1 MKKLTMGIL
10 AHVDSGKTTL
20 SEALLYKS
28 HIIREIGRVDKRN
41 TFFDTDT
48 IERERGITV
57 FSKQAKL
64 TLDDMIVYLIDTPGH
79 TDFCAETERTLCVL
93 DYAILLVSA
102 SDMVTG
108 HTETLWRLLYK
119 HNIPT
124 FVFVNKTDLPYDGKD
139 ALFDEFKRSFGD
151 GFFEW
156 SKDKSEINFE
166 ELSLCDEGAME
177 EYLEIESLCD
187 DTLQALFYQRKIFPV
202 VFGSALKNQG
212 VDELCECVKEFSC
225 DKKYPSEFGARV
237 YKISEDE
244 SGNRLTFLK
253 ITGGSISVKDIIS
266 GTNDEGEEWKEKI
279 NQIRIYSGEK
289 FTLTDTAYAGDVCAF
304 TGLKNTYSG
313 QGLGFE
319 KDEEPPVME
328 SLFSYRVQLIG
339 DYDMLYVLDSFKK
352 LSSEDSQLKYRYNSH
367 SGEIYINIMGE
378 VQLEVLKR
386 MIRDRFNI
394 ELDFCE
400 AGVVYK
406 ETILNEVEGVGHFEP
421 LRHYAEVHLLLEPL
435 ERGEGLKF
443 ESKCPDDVLDRHF
456 QRLILTHLQEKTHL
470 GVLTASPITD
480 MKITLY
486 TGAYH
491 KKHTEGGDFRQAT
504 YRAVRQGLRK
514 AESVLLEPWYEFSL
528 KIPSDNSGRAMTDLS
543 NMGADLNMPEIVGDT
558 AYLTGFAPAK
568 KLKPYMREITG
579 YTRGMGRLSVS
590 LSGYRECDNQE
601 EVIKEIGY
609 NPDYDTENTA
619 DSVFCS
625 HGAGFVVKWDK
636 VEEYM
641 HLDSIFDM
649 RNEQK
654 ELTLNIRK
662 TKLSDTVENE
672 AEIMKIYENTYGKI
686 KKKTDGVKV
695 EKKKHAKVSQPVFKG
710 KAKKYDGEYL
720 LIDGYNII
728 FAWQELK
735 DAARESL
742 ELARRNLIDRISN
755 VAAIKSEKVIVVFDA
770 YKVKGGTGSVEEEGN
785 VTVVYTKEAETADT
799 YIEKVSHRLSRNNLV
814 RVATSDSMEQIIII
828 GAGAFRISAENF
840 LKEVEILEK
849 EIETFVDND

>member
-1 MKKLTMGIL
+1 MKKLTLGII

-28 HIIREIGRVDKRN
+28 NIIREMGRVDKRN

-64 TLDDMIVYLIDTPGH
+64 TLGDMTVYLIDTPGH
-79 TDFCAETERTLCVL
+79 TDFGAETERTLCVL

-108 HTETLWRLLYK
+108 HTETLWRLLDR

-124 FVFVNKTDLPYDGKD
+124 FVFVNKTDLPYMGKE
-139 ALFDEFKRSFGD
+139 ALFDDFKKSLGE
-151 GFFEW
+151 GFFEQNRA
-156 SKDKSEINFE
+156 EGINFE
-166 ELSLCDEGAME
+166 EIAICDESAMD
-177 EYLEIESLCD
+177 EYLET
-187 DTLQALFYQRKIFPV
+187 DTLSNDTLVSLFHHRKIFPV
-202 VFGSALKNQG
+202 IFGSALKNQG
-212 VDELCECVKEFSC
+212 IDELVDCIDAYSC
-225 DKKYPSEFGARV
+225 NQKYPDEFGARV

-253 ITGGSISVKDIIS
+253 VTGGSISVKDTVS
-266 GTNDEGEEWKEKI
+266 GINDDGEEWEEKI

-289 FTLTDTAYAGDVCAF
+289 FSLYDTANAGDVCAF
-304 TGLKNTYSG
+304 TGLKSTYSG

-319 KDEEPPVME
+319 EDNEPPLME
-328 SLFSYRVQLIG
+328 SLFSYRVQLVG
-339 DYDMLYVLDSFKK
+339 DYDMLYVLDSFRK
-352 LSSEDSQLKYRYNSH
+352 LSYEDSQLKYRYNSQ

-386 MIRDRFNI
+386 MIKDRFGI
-394 ELDFCE
+394 EADFCE

-406 ETILNEVEGVGHFEP
+406 ETISDVVEGVGHFEP

-443 ESKCPDDVLDRHF
+443 ESKCPDDILDRHF

-514 AESVLLEPWYEFSL
+514 AHSVLLEPWYEFSL
-528 KIPSDNSGRAMTDLS
+528 KLPSENSGRAMTDLS
-543 NMGADLNMPEIVGDT
+543 NMGADINMPEIVGDT
-558 AYLTGFAPAK
+558 AHITGFAPAK
-568 KLKPYMREITG
+568 KLRPYMREITG
-579 YTRGMGRLSVS
+579 YTRGVGRLSLS
-590 LSGYRECDNQE
+590 LSGYRECDDQD
-601 EVIKEIGY
+601 EIVRNTGY
-609 NPDYDTENTA
+609 DPDYDTENTA

-641 HLDSIFDM
+641 HLDSIFDT
-649 RNEQK
+649 REDEK
-654 ELTLNIRK
+654 ETSVNIRK
-662 TKLSDTVENE
+662 TDLSDTVENE

-686 KKKTDGVKV
+686 KKKTDGIKID
-695 EKKKHAKVSQPVFKG
+695 KKKHTGVSQPVFKG
-710 KAKKYDGEYL
+710 KVKKYDGEYL

-728 FAWQELK
+728 FAWQDLK
-735 DAARESL
+735 EAAGESL
-742 ELARRNLIDRISN
+742 ELARKKLIDRISN
-755 VAAIKSEKVIVVFDA
+755 VAAVKSENVIVVFDA
-770 YKVKGGTGSVEEEGN
+770 YKVKGGRGAVDQEGN

-799 YIEKVSHRLSRNNLV
+799 YIEKVSHKLSKNNLV

-828 GAGAFRISAENF
+828 GSGAFRISAENF
-840 LKEVEILEK
+840 LKEVEIIEK
-849 EIETFVDND
+849 EIEQFVDAD

>member
-1 MKKLTMGIL
+1 MKKLTLGIL

-28 HIIREIGRVDKRN
+28 NIIREMGRVDKRN

-64 TLDDMIVYLIDTPGH
+64 TLNDMTVYLIDTPGH
-79 TDFCAETERTLCVL
+79 SDFGAETERTLCIL

-108 HTETLWRLLYK
+108 HTETLWRLLHR

-124 FVFVNKTDLPYDGKD
+124 FVFVNKTDLPYKGKD
-139 ALFDEFKRSFGD
+139 ALFDDFKKNFGD
-151 GFFEW
+151 GFFQWE
-156 SKDKSEINFE
+156 DKGNINFE
-166 ELSLCDEGAME
+166 ELAICDEGAME
-177 EYLEIESLCD
+177 EYLETDSLCD
-187 DTLQALFYQRKIFPV
+187 DTLISLFHQRKIFPV

-212 VDELCECVKEFSC
+212 IDELLECLGEYSRNRI
-225 DKKYPSEFGARV
+225 YPEDFGARV

-244 SGNRLTFLK
+244 TGNRLTFLK
-253 ITGGSISVKDIIS
+253 VTGGRISVRDMVS
-266 GTNDEGEEWKEKI
+266 GLNDDGDKWEEKI

-289 FTLTDTAYAGDVCAF
+289 FVTTDTAYAGDVCAF
-304 TGLKNTYSG
+304 TGLKSTYSG

-319 KDEEPPVME
+319 EDNEPPVLE
-328 SLFSYRVQLIG
+328 SLFSYKVQLIG

-352 LSSEDSQLKYRYNSH
+352 LSYEDSQLKYRYNSQ

-386 MIRDRFNI
+386 MIKDRFGM

-406 ETILNEVEGVGHFEP
+406 ETISDEVEGVGHFEP

-435 ERGEGLKF
+435 ERGAGLKF

-514 AESVLLEPWYEFSL
+514 ANSVLLEPWYDFSL
-528 KIPSDNSGRAMTDLS
+528 KLPSENSGRAMTDLS
-543 NMGADLNMPEIVGDT
+543 NMGADINMPEIVGDT
-558 AYLTGFAPAK
+558 AHLTGFAPAK
-568 KLKPYMREITG
+568 KIRSYMREITG
-579 YTRGMGRLSVS
+579 YTKGMGRLSLS
-590 LSGYRECDNQE
+590 FSGYRECEDQDE
-601 EVIKEIGY
+601 IVREIGY
-609 NPDYDTENTA
+609 DPEYDTENTA

-641 HLDSIFDM
+641 HLESIFDI
-649 RNEQK
+649 REKQQ
-654 ELTLNIRK
+654 EVSVNIRK
-662 TKLSDTVENE
+662 TNLSDTVENE
-672 AEIMKIYENTYGKI
+672 AEIMKIFENTYGKI
-686 KKKTDGVKV
+686 KKKTDGVKI
-695 EKKKHAKVSQPVFKG
+695 EKKKHTGITQPVFKG
-710 KAKKYDGEYL
+710 KVKKYEGEYL

-728 FAWQELK
+728 FAWNDLK
-735 DAARESL
+735 EAAKESL
-742 ELARRNLIDRISN
+742 ELARKKLIDRISN
-755 VAAIKSEKVIVVFDA
+755 VAAVKSEKVIVVFDA
-770 YKVKGGTGSVEEEGN
+770 YKVKGGKGAVDQEGN

-799 YIEKVSHRLSRNNLV
+799 YIEKVSHKLSKNNLV

-828 GAGAFRISAENF
+828 GSGAFRVSAENF
-840 LKEVEILEK
+840 LKEVELLEK
-849 EIETFVDND
+849 EIEQFVDTE